1 MSSAQTNAAGNVTQ
15 IAYYLANEA
24 NAGKPKTIT
33 APSGK
38 KTWFDYNSRGQKVHT
53 WGDVPYPE
61 ETAYDGT
68 YGDLPL
74 RKNLLTPERAA
85 VTFRADADSGHQP
98 EGRWRRRY

>member
-1 MSSAQTNAAGNVTQ
+1 MTQ

-33 APSGK
+33 APNGK
-38 KTWFDYNSRGQKVHT
+38 RTWFDYNARGQKVHT

-68 YGDLPL
+68 CGDLATCPL
-74 RKNLLTPERAA
+74 RKKLLTAESAA

-98 EGRWRRRY
+98 EGRRRRRY